1 MQSQKDSK
9 VSHVIKT
16 TEKYYENRRI
26 TSNTTKDSIPRRDY
40 SQRESNQFTGQNI
53 PSFGNP
59 MIVPSDNYKIS
70 TYDSSLGTLQIR
82 STNDHNICNC
92 GNLRN
97 DNMSA
102 NYNTIQ
108 TSDYCT
114 CDDGKDNSSANNNYY
129 KRNTTKT
136 IPKSRLDNQNIYIQD
151 NIEYCSCEERE
162 QSERQIFSN
171 PNSEF
176 CECLPENLIDED
188 NGNMNIGASVNRNVC
203 TCNENQRRI
212 NSFQA
217 NTYNMNQNSVNSF
230 DQNQMGQYSMEQN
243 QINQNNMN
251 NQFILGQ
258 NQIVQNQMNQ
268 AQLEQNQM
276 DQEGQLEQEQYDQNQ
291 MEQEQINQD
300 QIEQIQIEENEIE
313 QNEQD
318 QDNLN
323 QVNQNEINENEM
335 DENQNQ
341 MEEEEQVGEE
351 ENLVDEEEQA
361 VEEGNLV
368 DEEEEQVGE
377 EENQMG
383 EEQEQVGEEQNQI
396 GEEQSNNEINQM
408 DQNQEEINQNE
419 ELNQNKMSQN
429 ENDQNANQ
437 KYMQTSLNQ
446 NITTSYN
453 ELPIQTTDF
462 EERGKE
468 EKRQLN
474 QVEVNEVNET
484 NEININNQI
493 NQEFNIQRNIKESQE
508 VENLWTGENYVQ
520 VIERMQFLITDPPEL
535 SVQFLNDMMI
545 NKTENNNPIQVLLP
559 IPDNYIQ
566 KQQELAVIAD
576 EKDKVISEESED
588 EQEVLR
594 NKLLANE
601 DLCPENV
608 DLLNISH
615 AYSTPVPSFNNL
627 EIENSEIFVP
637 GIEKSDNEI
646 SSLPTQ
652 ENFSIENYSLSCFA
666 NGKQPLIIENYGLG
680 IDPSE
685 RSWSGNMK
693 LVRINKLKIE
703 VPTKPSWNDLI
714 QEELTS
720 KLDFEKSEIQKKEK
734 KVKKERSKTKEKS
747 KKKEKVK
754 KKEKSIDELQKLKE
768 EEEREKE
775 LREQKRKEKEKER
788 QERKAQREREKQLLK
803 EQKEKERQER
813 REQREREK
821 QLLKEK
827 REKERQE
834 LREKKQKEKEEKELL
849 RKKEIDPS
857 TLETNNFTLYFKDSG
872 KQFRKID
879 IGNNEVITLKS
890 QKRIL
895 RPLEKSENNTLELG
909 GKGFVLP
916 KWDPIPMHAQVLNIE
931 NAKLEKPLENIPLD
945 RMDFPAVR
953 NKRPNWNLVNDTTSE
968 TTINLLP
975 KEKPLTEQK
984 VRPITIPAD
993 NINNNNWNEKV
1004 RKQKGVKLAFP
1015 SKKNWFLDISKE
1027 VNLVFEQDSDDVI
1040 VNDDY
1045 NNVENPQMRPIQA
1058 TIYKVNEDDETSSVS
1073 SYDIFQN
1080 LIIKKTK
1087 YEFNFDDKVLKNR
1100 EFDLS
1105 NGGNPNLKN
1114 KNKNNNDNKG
1124 KKAAE
1129 NAEKNQNDQ
1138 SANQKNNPEKSK
1150 KVEVMRDS

>member
-1 MQSQKDSK
+1 MQSQKDSNVFQ
-9 VSHVIKT
+9 VSKT

-26 TSNTTKDSIPRRDY
+26 TNNTTKDSIPIRDY
-40 SQRESNQFTGQNI
+40 SQRESNQFTGQNM

-59 MIVPSDNYKIS
+59 MIVPSENYKIS

-82 STNDHNICNC
+82 NNNDHCLCNC

-136 IPKSRLDNQNIYIQD
+136 VSKNNQNIYIQD
-151 NIEYCSCEERE
+151 NIDYCTCDERE
-162 QSERQIFSN
+162 QGERKIFSN

-176 CECLPENLIDED
+176 CECLPENLTDED
-188 NGNMNIGASVNRNVC
+188 YRNMNIGSNANRNVC
-203 TCNENQRRI
+203 TCNENQRTI
-212 NSFQA
+212 NSFQHD
-217 NTYNMNQNSVNSF
+217 TYNMNQN
-230 DQNQMGQYSMEQN
+230 QMGQN

-251 NQFILGQ
+251 NEMIMR
-258 NQIVQNQMNQ
+258 QNQMEEEGQ
-268 AQLEQNQM
+268 IEQDQMEQGQFEEQNYM
-276 DQEGQLEQEQYDQNQ
+276 EQEQYEQNQIEQEQLNQEQIDQNQ
-291 MEQEQINQD
+291 M
-300 QIEQIQIEENEIE
+300 EENEIE

-318 QDNLN
+318 QDNQN
-323 QVNQNEINENEM
+323 QINQNEINENEM
-335 DENQNQ
+335 YENQNQ
-341 MEEEEQVGEE
+341 MEEEQVGEE
-351 ENLVDEEEQA
+351 ENLVDEEEQQG
-361 VEEGNLV
+361 EEGNLV
-368 DEEEEQVGE
+368 DEEHEQVGE
-377 EENQMG
+377 EESNNEMNQMAQN
-383 EEQEQVGEEQNQI
+383 QEDINQNNEFNQNQI
-396 GEEQSNNEINQM
+396 
-408 DQNQEEINQNE
+408 
-419 ELNQNKMSQN
+419 SQN
-429 ENDQNANQ
+429 ENNQYANQ
-437 KYMQTSLNQ
+437 KYMQSSITQ

-468 EKRQLN
+468 EKRQVN
-474 QVEVNEVNET
+474 QVEINEVNET
-484 NEININNQI
+484 NEININNKI
-493 NQEFNIQRNIKESQE
+493 NREFNIQRNINIKESQE
-508 VENLWTGENYVQ
+508 IENLWTGENHVQ
-520 VIERMQFLITDPPEL
+520 VIERLQFLITDPPEL
-535 SVQFLNDMMI
+535 SVQFLNDIMI
-545 NKTENNNPIQVLLP
+545 NRTENNNPIQVLLP

-576 EKDKVISEESED
+576 EKDKIISEESED

-594 NKLLANE
+594 NRQLANE

-652 ENFSIENYSLSCFA
+652 DNFSIENYSLSCFA
-666 NGKQPLIIENYGLG
+666 NGKQPLVIENYGLDVG
-680 IDPSE
+680 PSE
-685 RSWSGNMK
+685 RTWSGNMK
-693 LVRINKLKIE
+693 LVRINKLNIE

-714 QEELTS
+714 EEEMAS
-720 KLDFEKSEIQKKEK
+720 KLDFERSEIQKKEK
-734 KVKKERSKTKEKS
+734 IVKKDRSKTKEKS

-754 KKEKSIDELQKLKE
+754 KKEKSKSKEKADELKKLKE
-768 EEEREKE
+768 EEEEREREREKE
-775 LREQKRKEKEKER
+775 LKEQKEKER
-788 QERKAQREREKQLLK
+788 QERRAQREREKQLLK

-821 QLLKEK
+821 QLLKELK
-827 REKERQE
+827 EKERQE
-834 LREKKQKEKEEKELL
+834 RREQRQKEKEEKELL
-849 RKKEIDPS
+849 KKKEVDPS
-857 TLETNNFTLYFKDSG
+857 TFETKNFTLYFKDSG

-879 IGNNEVITLKS
+879 IGNNEVIMLKS

-895 RPLEKSENNTLELG
+895 RPLEKSEENTLELG
-909 GKGFVLP
+909 GKGFVFP

-931 NAKLEKPLENIPLD
+931 NSKVEKPLENIPLD
-945 RMDFPAVR
+945 RIDFPAVR
-953 NKRPNWNLVNDTTSE
+953 NKRQDWNVVNNTTSE
-968 TTINLLP
+968 ATINLLSN
-975 KEKPLTEQK
+975 EKPLTEQN

-993 NINNNNWNEKV
+993 NINNNNWNDKV

-1015 SKKNWFLDISKE
+1015 SKKDWLLDISKE

-1045 NNVENPQMRPIQA
+1045 NNVQCPQMRPITA
-1058 TIYKVNEDDETSSVS
+1058 TIIRVNEDDETSSVS

-1080 LIIKKTK
+1080 FIVKSTK
-1087 YEFNFDDKVLKNR
+1087 YEFNFNDKFLKNKG
-1100 EFDLS
+1100 FDLDLN
-1105 NGGNPNLKN
+1105 NGANPPKN
-1114 KNKNNNDNKG
+1114 KNKKEPDNKG
-1124 KKAAE
+1124 KKANE
-1129 NAEKNQNDQ
+1129 NAQKNQNDQ
-1138 SANQKNNPEKSK
+1138 SSNQRNIPEKQK
-1150 KVEVMRDS
+1150 KYEVMRDS